1 MSRQDDRFGKVI
13 RLVSE
18 AAQGRKIKTF
28 CGAAIGNAQK
38 VFFIWRASRLRG
50 GGI

>member
-1 MSRQDDRFGKVI
+1 MSRQDDRFGKAI

-28 CGAAIGNAQK
+28 CGAVIGSAQR
-38 VFFIWRASRLRG
+38 VFFI
-50 GGI
+50 